1 MKPRK
6 KTDNVAYGGSA
17 GQKRRKS
24 WMIQLV
30 EYLFL
35 RLFSG
40 NTLVGSMSIDR
51 FRWNACPIAKVSEI
65 RTGASA
71 AHRSEEKEGGV
82 QIVHLESVQS

>member
-1 MKPRK
+1 MKPQK
-6 KTDNVAYGGSA
+6 KTCSVVYGGSA
-17 GQKRRKS
+17 GPRRRKS

-30 EYLFL
+30 EHLFF

-40 NTLVGSMSIDR
+40 NTVVGGMSIDR

-71 AHRSEEKEGGV
+71 AHRSEEEEDRV
-82 QIVHLESVQS
+82 